1 MELFIGINGDP
12 GTGTPGRG
20 WQKVYPACVLFGACY
35 GIGANQIGAN
45 GLLIAA
51 AGGIGGGLASVLGPA
66 KLMAASVTIDRLGE
80 ENAVLRASIPLS
92 LFLTG
97 IVSIL
102 CLIWA

>member
-1 MELFIGINGDP
+1 MTLFRSLGLFAGVISGSESSAIAML
-12 GTGTPGRG
+12 TGLNLST
-20 WQKVYPACVLFGACY
+20 
-35 GIGANQIGAN
+35 ANQIGAN

-66 KLMAASVTIDRLGE
+66 KLMAASATIDRLGE

-92 LFLTG
+92 LFLTA
-97 IVSIL
+97 IISIL